1 MVYGEAA
8 FVVVVLATTVVSF
21 PGAQI
26 AVTGNACAVSVVSW
40 QPTNCSPPGS
50 SIRGLLQARTLQWVI
65 PFSGGSSPPRGQ
77 TRISCIGRRVL
88 SCLNNHQGRRIKM
101 GSQRFKDLLSQ
112 PLLSALSSQSC
123 SHCHPA
129 AECQVH
135 PEAHLLVLG
144 NYHQREQNTHTP
156 AFL

>member
-50 SIRGLLQARTLQWVI
+50 SIHGLLQARTLQWVI